1 MSDPKAD
8 DTIAFAEPVAAL
20 SAEPGAEPFD
30 EPIDDDLDERLAAAA
45 PRRLANRATYALLA
59 LVIAVA
65 GFVGGAQVQKQYGT
79 PAAASTGSPAG
90 ANAAGGQYPGAGQ
103 FPGGGA
109 ARASGAPGGG
119 TGQQGGG
126 RAGAITGTVKLVDGN
141 TVYIETPDGQTITVK
156 TSDQTT
162 VLAPGK
168 LSDLTA
174 GATVSVQGQTTDGTV
189 TATTVTRTK

>member
-1 MSDPKAD
+1 MSDPKAG
-8 DTIAFAEPVAAL
+8 EPITALAAP
-20 SAEPGAEPFD
+20 AAEPFD
-30 EPIDDDLDERLAAAA
+30 EPIDDDLDQRLAAAA

-79 PAAASTGSPAG
+79 PAAASTGSPGG
-90 ANAAGGQYPGAGQ
+90 ANAAQYPGAGQ
-103 FPGGGA
+103 FPGGAG
-109 ARASGAPGGG
+109 RASGAPGGG
-119 TGQQGGG
+119 TGQQGAG
-126 RAGAITGTVKLVDGN
+126 RGNAITGTVKLVDGN

-156 TSDQTT
+156 TTGQTT
-162 VLAPGK
+162 VLAPGE

-174 GATVSVQGQTTDGTV
+174 GATVSVQGQSTDGTV

>member
-1 MSDPKAD
+1 MS
-8 DTIAFAEPVAAL
+8 EPVT
-20 SAEPGAEPFD
+20 EEFHAEPFD
-30 EPIDDDLDERLAAAA
+30 EPVDDDLDQRLAAAA

-65 GFVGGAQVQKQYGT
+65 GFVGDAQVQKRYGT

-90 ANAAGGQYPGAGQ
+90 GNAAGGQYPGA
-103 FPGGGA
+103 FPGGAG
-109 ARASGAPGGG
+109 RASGAPGAG
-119 TGQQGGG
+119 TGQQGAG
-126 RAGAITGTVKLVDGN
+126 RGGAITGTVKLVDGN

-168 LSDLTA
+168 LSDLTP
-174 GATVSVQGQTTDGTV
+174 GATVSVQGQSAAGTV

>member
-1 MSDPKAD
+1 MS
-8 DTIAFAEPVAAL
+8 EPETTELV
-20 SAEPGAEPFD
+20 PEPFD
-30 EPIDDDLDERLAAAA
+30 EPVDDDLDRRLAAAA

-65 GFVGGAQVQKQYGT
+65 GFAGGAQVQKQYGT
-79 PAAASTGSPAG
+79 PAAASTGSPGG

-103 FPGGGA
+103 FPGGAG
-109 ARASGAPGGG
+109 RASGAPGGG
-119 TGQQGGG
+119 TGQQGAG
-126 RAGAITGTVKLVDGN
+126 RGNAITGTVKLVDGN

-162 VLAPGK
+162 VLAPGT

-174 GATVSVQGQTTDGTV
+174 GATVSVQGQSADGTV

>member
-8 DTIAFAEPVAAL
+8 EATTEQLPELI
-20 SAEPGAEPFD
+20 AEPFD
-30 EPIDDDLDERLAAAA
+30 EPIDDDLNQRLAAAA
-45 PRRLANRATYALLA
+45 PRRLANRATYVLLA

-79 PAAASTGSPAG
+79 PAAASTGSPTG
-90 ANAAGGQYPGAGQ
+90 ANAGGGQYGGQ

-109 ARASGAPGGG
+109 GRASGAPG
-119 TGQQGGG
+119 TGQQGTG
-126 RAGAITGTVKLVDGN
+126 RSNAITGTVKLVDGN

-156 TSDQTT
+156 TTDQTT
-162 VLAPGK
+162 ILAPGK

-174 GATVSVQGQTTDGTV
+174 GATVSVQGQNTDGTV
-189 TATTVTRTK
+189 AATSVTKNK